1 MSWLSKLVGGNTLK
15 LAAVAAAGYAGSQ
28 YVWGSTTP
36 TYGGNEFG
44 YGPTGGSQYVGGNFV
59 TDFLRDADVTPF
71 SETAVGSFLSP
82 AVEFLRPA
90 DLGGT
95 RALAN
100 VLGAAQRG
108 QQQRPLPSV
117 SENRLPGAIRS
128 DTNFQLS
135 RANMIPIGSGGQVGS
150 ALANTNTQMYLAKQV
165 RMLGLPSRQGLPSVT
180 LSSASSLSSSTAGKR
195 RSYKSMTG

>member
-28 YVWGSTTP
+28 YVWGDQITSV
-36 TYGGNEFG
+36 YDSA
-44 YGPTGGSQYVGGNFV
+44 TGKMIEGAYSSGNFA
-59 TDFLRDADVTPF
+59 ADTFNKLGVTPF

-82 AVEFLRPA
+82 AVEFLRPS

-100 VLGAAQRG
+100 VLGAAERG

-165 RMLGLPSRQGLPSVT
+165 RMMGLPSRQGLPSVT

-195 RSYKSMTG
+195 RSYKSMIG